1 TDPAPVGC
9 AVCGTP
15 MPPLLTV
22 DKWECD
28 GGSRSWLPL
37 EDRDPTDDPDA
48 IDPVGVYLGR
58 GLMRIH
64 TCPADPNHPQR
75 LSFQ

>member
-1 TDPAPVGC
+1 MCAGCRVGGGGRVGAGLGTGADAQPLQQVSGTDPAPVGC

-28 GGSRSWLPL
+28 GGSR
-37 EDRDPTDDPDA
+37 
-48 IDPVGVYLGR
+48 
-58 GLMRIH
+58 
-64 TCPADPNHPQR
+64 
-75 LSFQ
+75 